1 MKNKLRVWWVPQ
13 LGTDAT
19 TFYVPVE
26 SVEEAK
32 KVMDILA
39 AYDQFQYD
47 NDIKPD
53 YCNAGG
59 LEMWDED
66 AQEWNDWFYE
76 DDDSYYDDVDEY
88 CDEKSDQS
96 ENLTEFTTAIFG
108 QLF

>member
-13 LGTDAT
+13 LGAGK

-59 LEMWDED
+59 LEMRDEES
-66 AQEWNDWFYE
+66 QEWNDWFYE

-88 CDEKSDQS
+88 CDEMSDQS
-96 ENLTEFTTAIFG
+96 ENLTEFTI
-108 QLF
+108 L